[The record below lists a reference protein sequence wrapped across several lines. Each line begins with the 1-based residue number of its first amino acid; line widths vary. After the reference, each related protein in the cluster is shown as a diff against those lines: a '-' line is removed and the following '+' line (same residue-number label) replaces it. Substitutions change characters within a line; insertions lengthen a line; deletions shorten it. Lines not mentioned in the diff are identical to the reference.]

1 MWCGQFFGPCKA
13 LEIKVLKR
21 WRAAWGVGILKG
33 KRGSGRG
40 EEGKGRRED
49 RKGRKGKERER
60 RRGRMRGQRKGKL
73 SSRQRE
79 TSC

>member
-1 MWCGQFFGPCKA
+1 MWCGRFFGLCKT

-49 RKGRKGKERER
+49 RKGRKGRERER
-60 RRGRMRGQRKGKL
+60 RRGRMRGQRIGKL
-73 SSRQRE
+73 SLS
-79 TSC
+79 S